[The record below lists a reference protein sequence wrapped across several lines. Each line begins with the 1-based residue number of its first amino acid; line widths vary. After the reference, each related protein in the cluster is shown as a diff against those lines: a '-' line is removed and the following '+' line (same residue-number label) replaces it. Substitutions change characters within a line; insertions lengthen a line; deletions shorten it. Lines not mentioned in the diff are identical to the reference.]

1 MYLDDIVVSGSY
13 FAEHLQ
19 MVQKVLSRI
28 QNLEMKLKSDSL
40 NEIFSKSKLL
50 S

>member
-1 MYLDDIVVSGSY
+1 MYLDDIVVYGSS

>member
-1 MYLDDIVVSGSY
+1 MYLDDIVVYASS

-19 MVQKVLSRI
+19 MVQEVLSRI